1 MRPVQRVFT
10 ADRLGSAFFFPLRM
24 CSDSWRY
31 DPKRPKSFMVAYT
44 QQHARKPMLHMYL
57 LLETDVCASSTDNKV
72 LSTDND
78 KLLVII
84 LVMLFCIVRTCT
96 KKDHIEPC
104 LALNHVE
111 CLALVPFR

>member
-1 MRPVQRVFT
+1 MIFSVNG
-10 ADRLGSAFFFPLRM
+10 LGSAYVFPLRM

-44 QQHARKPMLHMYL
+44 QQRARKPMLHMYL

-78 KLLVII
+78 ELLVIT
-84 LVMLFCIVRTCT
+84 LVMLFFCIVRTCT
-96 KKDHIEPC
+96 KKDHIEPY

-111 CLALVPFR
+111 CLALVSFR

>member
-1 MRPVQRVFT
+1 MIFS
-10 ADRLGSAFFFPLRM
+10 ANGLGSAYVFPLRM

-44 QQHARKPMLHMYL
+44 QQRARKPMLHMYL

-78 KLLVII
+78 KLLVIT
-84 LVMLFCIVRTCT
+84 LVTLFF
-96 KKDHIEPC
+96 
-104 LALNHVE
+104 AL
-111 CLALVPFR
+111 

>member
-1 MRPVQRVFT
+1 MIFS
-10 ADRLGSAFFFPLRM
+10 ADGLGSTYVFPLRM

-78 KLLVII
+78 TLLVIT
-84 LVMLFCIVRTCT
+84 VVTLFCIVRTCT
-96 KKDHIEPC
+96 KKDHIEPN
-104 LALNHVE
+104 LALNHME
-111 CLALVPFR
+111 CLSLVSFR